1 MNNNRLVVSY
11 ILWLACFMG
20 FGGLH
25 RLYNGKI
32 GTGLL
37 WFFTWGLCGIG
48 QFIDLFLIP
57 SVVEEHDLRLQARSG
72 RLPQP
77 LPIPRATPTPRVVPP
92 TKDQLTLNL
101 LKAAQKRGG
110 KISVT
115 QAVLDTGA
123 SFPEV
128 EKILQEMVKG
138 GYADPENDP
147 SSGIVIY
154 NFLEL

>member
-11 ILWLACFMG
+11 ILWLSCFIG

-37 WFFTWGLCGIG
+37 WLFTFGLCGIG
-48 QFIDLFLIP
+48 QFIDLFLVP
-57 SVVEEHDLRLQARSG
+57 SIVEEHDLRLQARLG
-72 RLPQP
+72 RSPQT
-77 LPIPRATPTPRVVPP
+77 LSIPRDAPVPRVVPP

-123 SFPEV
+123 SFPDV
-128 EKILQEMVKG
+128 EKVLNEMVKR

>member
-77 LPIPRATPTPRVVPP
+77 LPIPRATPTPRAVPP